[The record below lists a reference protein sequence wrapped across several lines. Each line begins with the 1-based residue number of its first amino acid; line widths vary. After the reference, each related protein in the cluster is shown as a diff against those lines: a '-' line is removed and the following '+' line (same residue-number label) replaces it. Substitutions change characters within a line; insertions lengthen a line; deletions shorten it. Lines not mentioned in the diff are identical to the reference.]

1 MDNLIRSKFLVNIK
15 SLTCESKFIRKEEKK
30 HKEDWKRD
38 SLRNHRVISVRQ
50 ESRITN
56 LAYAF
61 ALGKTYKQ
69 VESKVNNPLTSEAAH
84 RIFLKLKRKGLTVD
98 KEDVKIWLQGV

>member
-1 MDNLIRSKFLVNIK
+1 MDTLLRSKFLVNIK
-15 SLTCESKFIRKEEKK
+15 SLTSESKYIRQEEKK
-30 HKEDWKRD
+30 HQTDWKRD
-38 SLRNHRVISVRQ
+38 SLRNHRVCDVRK

-69 VESKVNNPLTSEAAH
+69 VEATVIHPLTPEDAH
-84 RIFLKLKRKGLTVD
+84 LIFLKLKRKGLTVD
-98 KEDVKIWLQGV
+98 KEDVKIWLRS